1 MRITEFEKNTI
12 KNLAHVFYGN
22 EAKVTLFG
30 SRVDDAQK
38 GGDIDIFIETTLN
51 KGIETKLNFLVQL
64 ENIIGE
70 QKIDLVVKS
79 PNTIDKPIFK
89 IAKETGI
96 PL

>member
-1 MRITEFEKNTI
+1 
-12 KNLAHVFYGN
+12 
-22 EAKVTLFG
+22 
-30 SRVDDAQK
+30 
-38 GGDIDIFIETTLN
+38 
-51 KGIETKLNFLVQL
+51 VQL

-79 PNTIDKPIFK
+79 PNTIDKAIFK